1 MMYSDSQIKPVG
13 LKPTPHCVAAE
24 YGGKPLYPKPKE
36 LGFTGY
42 FYKDMIKECCKSIVS
57 EGKTMKARKRAVTVE
72 SKRVTDVEILF

>member
-42 FYKDMIKECCKSIVS
+42 FYNVPCSMSCVSVERAKSI
-57 EGKTMKARKRAVTVE
+57 
-72 SKRVTDVEILF
+72 IL